1 MAVRRIQTV
10 PTVGTTISVTSSMW
24 LLSGSKTQHYSIKSD
39 GKNARNENK
48 PVQPITF
55 TGQDSSKSLKYQKYS
70 LVPKPH
76 HVQAKPLAFLHAPY
90 CPWIF
95 F

>member
-1 MAVRRIQTV
+1 M

-24 LLSGSKTQHYSIKSD
+24 LLRGSKTQHYSLKAD
-39 GKNARNENK
+39 ARKE
-48 PVQPITF
+48 QTHITI
-55 TGQDSSKSLKYQKYS
+55 TGRDANKSLKYQKHS

-76 HVQAKPLAFLHAPY
+76 HVQAKPLAILHGPY
-90 CPWIF
+90 PYFPWIF